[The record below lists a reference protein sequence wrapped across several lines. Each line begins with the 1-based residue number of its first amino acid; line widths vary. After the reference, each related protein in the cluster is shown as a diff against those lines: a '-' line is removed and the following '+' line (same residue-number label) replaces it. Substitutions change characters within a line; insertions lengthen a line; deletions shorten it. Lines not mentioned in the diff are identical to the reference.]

1 MKQSYIAVVGG
12 VNVDI
17 AGTPDTRLL
26 PGDSNPGRVTVTLG
40 GVGRNIAENIRR
52 LGRPVE
58 LVTALGGDSHAL
70 QVRQSC
76 RELGIG
82 LSHSLVTPDGR
93 TSTYLCM
100 NDVDGDMVAAI
111 ADMAICDRLTPAFLE
126 SQLDMLNGAGLV
138 VLDANLTEESLVYL
152 AKHVTAPLAADPV
165 SVKKAVK
172 LQSALPCLSLLKPN
186 RPEASCLTGVPI
198 GSHADLPLAAE
209 AFFRLGL
216 KNVFISLGSEGVYFH
231 DGRESGIVPC
241 FHAPIVNTSGCG
253 DAFLAASAIAW
264 ADGCS
269 LREAA
274 RRGQAA
280 AAVCAGFAGAVNP
293 NMSAAALDNLLKGDK
308 TP

>member
-1 MKQSYIAVVGG
+1 MLVTCEKMLLDAQKGRYAVGAF
-12 VNVDI
+12 N
-17 AGTPDTRLL
+17 
-26 PGDSNPGRVTVTLG
+26 
-40 GVGRNIAENIRR
+40 AENLEMAQAIVAAAEELRA
-52 LGRPVE
+52 PVMIQ
-58 LVTALGGDSHAL
+58 T
-70 QVRQSC
+70 
-76 RELGIG
+76 
-82 LSHSLVTPDGR
+82 
-93 TSTYLCM
+93 TSSTLKYASPKIYR
-100 NDVDGDMVAAI
+100 DMVAAI

-231 DGRESGIVPC
+231 DGRESGIVPGC
-241 FHAPIVNTSGCG
+241 HAPIVNTSGCG